1 MLGEVTETI
10 YVVDEEDEAENVST
24 VKKQSEMLFV
34 RGEWSKMMELL
45 SMHMRWDLAKASRLT
60 QASLLC

>member
-1 MLGEVTETI
+1 M
-10 YVVDEEDEAENVST
+10 DEEDEAENVST

-34 RGEWSKMMELL
+34 RGEWSKMMKTL
-45 SMHMRWDLAKASRLT
+45 SMRMRRDLVKAIRLT